1 MCGCVCAH
9 AAGCVRQVAGDAAR
23 LQRQEG
29 SCQAVVHRRGAK
41 PGVSRRGSPGGGC
54 MPMLCTQHTGLSTSM
69 KVLVLDCVNSP
80 LMKFGTLPPWPFTA
94 SQLIP
99 RVCAWA
105 PRHASACHNHN
116 AGSAS
121 GELKGWG
128 KEGAATRVAYRNCGS
143 HPRHEP
149 GCEWAAARCVSQH
162 VVSQHRAHT
171 RLIAAN

>member
-1 MCGCVCAH
+1 
-9 AAGCVRQVAGDAAR
+9 
-23 LQRQEG
+23 
-29 SCQAVVHRRGAK
+29 
-41 PGVSRRGSPGGGC
+41 

-121 GELKGWG
+121 GELRVGGERVLPPGWQI
-128 KEGAATRVAYRNCGS
+128 ETVALTLATSQGASGRPRVVCRSMLCRS
-143 HPRHEP
+143 I
-149 GCEWAAARCVSQH
+149 
-162 VVSQHRAHT
+162 AHT
-171 RLIAAN
+171 RG